1 MSRRKILAIGAF
13 LISVGASGVLFSG
26 CGDEQ
31 QQAPHAAQVK
41 IMKAI
46 KQDTQL
52 KLEYAGTIKGRDEV
66 KVQAKVSGN
75 IVEKYVHGGDI
86 VTAGQPLF
94 RIDSRQYQAQ
104 LLNAQS
110 NLAQAQ
116 ASYNN
121 SAVDLQRYEQ
131 LYESG
136 AISEQALATMRS
148 TTDSLRA
155 NVEALTALVALAQSN
170 LDDCLVTAPM
180 SGKLGVDDVAVGT
193 FVTPGATSL
202 VSIGNQDQMYV
213 QFSLSETEYLNYN
226 KNSSAATDDLPGTEV
241 LLTLANGKEFPI
253 TGHVVSVDRAMG
265 ENSSSMAVK
274 ALFDNPDG
282 VLVSGMFARVRLQGD
297 IAKDAV
303 LVPQR
308 AVQQLLGKSFVMIV
322 GEDGKSKAVSVEI
335 GPRVG
340 SYYIINSGLNGS
352 EEVVVEGLTTLTEGV
367 DLATTEV
374 TGQEMGLA
382 FTDEAG
388 NAVL

>member
-1 MSRRKILAIGAF
+1 
-13 LISVGASGVLFSG
+13 
-26 CGDEQ
+26 
-31 QQAPHAAQVK
+31 
-41 IMKAI
+41 
-46 KQDTQL
+46 
-52 KLEYAGTIKGRDEV
+52 
-66 KVQAKVSGN
+66 
-75 IVEKYVHGGDI
+75 
-86 VTAGQPLF
+86 
-94 RIDSRQYQAQ
+94 
-104 LLNAQS
+104 
-110 NLAQAQ
+110 
-116 ASYNN
+116 
-121 SAVDLQRYEQ
+121 
-131 LYESG
+131 
-136 AISEQALATMRS
+136 MRS

-155 NVEALTALVALAQSN
+155 NVEALTALVSLAQSN

-226 KNSSAATDDLPGTEV
+226 KNSSAAADDLPGTEV